1 MTDTLQAILL
11 VPIVGN
17 HAGDQV
23 LIERI
28 YDFVHS
34 SAPVADRAAAIRHL
48 SEQVMGDDGS
58 TASFDDVSLVSSF
71 IGE

>member
-17 HAGDQV
+17 HAGDHV

-34 SAPVADRAAAIRHL
+34 SAPVADCAAAIRHL
-48 SEQVMGDDGS
+48 AEQVMGDDGS
-58 TASFDDVSLVSSF
+58 TQSFDDVSLVASF